1 MTSTLPP
8 LNALRAFE
16 AAARHLSF
24 KMAADEL
31 HVTPAAISHHVKTL
45 EATLGV
51 QLFHRLTRALRLT
64 EAGQAALPALT
75 AGFDRLRDAADQ
87 MRAYGDRGLLTLSV
101 SPSFASLWL
110 VPRLDRFHACHPEI
124 EIRIDGTDRL
134 VDVARG
140 EADVAIRYGSGDY
153 KGVVVDRLFGQRNTP
168 VCSPMLA
175 SGDAP
180 LKHPGDLR
188 HHNLIHVEW
197 KDAEASWRMWLLA
210 AGLRDIDPTRGLRF
224 TQESMA
230 VQAALEGQGVALVG
244 DRLVAD
250 HVAAGRLVCPFA
262 SELRTPLTFS
272 YYLLTSQRSSL
283 QPKVA
288 AFRNWLMKEV
298 GHRAGTF

>member
-1 MTSTLPP
+1 
-8 LNALRAFE
+8 
-16 AAARHLSF
+16 
-24 KMAADEL
+24 MAADEL

-64 EAGQAALPALT
+64 EAGQAALPVLT
-75 AGFDRLRDAADQ
+75 EGFDRLRDGTEQ
-87 MRAYGDRGLLTLSV
+87 LRAHGDSGLLTLSV

-110 VPRLDRFHACHPEI
+110 VPRLDQFHARHPEI
-124 EIRIDGTDRL
+124 EIRIDETDCL

-140 EADVAIRYGSGDY
+140 EADVAIRYGPGEY
-153 KGVVVDRLFGQRNTP
+153 KGVVVDTLFGQRNTL
-168 VCSPMLA
+168 VCSPMLTT
-175 SGDAP
+175 GDTP
-180 LKHPGDLR
+180 LRHPGDLR
-188 HHNLIHVEW
+188 HHSLIHVEW

-210 AGLRDIDPTRGLRF
+210 AGLRDIDPNRGLRF

-250 HVAAGRLVCPFA
+250 HVAAGRLVSPFA
-262 SELRTPLTFS
+262 SDLRTPLTFS
-272 YYLLTSQRSSL
+272 YYLLTSQSSSL

-288 AFRNWLMKEV
+288 AFRSWLMEE
-298 GHRAGTF
+298 ANT